1 MARGQD
7 FITLARQHNKAIWDG
22 INALVAMQREWNAL
36 DYGNTLEDGDGG
48 NAGYTA
54 DEVGAVVFDTANA
67 MVAVLAAG
75 HATNMSKLL

>member
-7 FITLARQHNKAIWDG
+7 FITLARQQNKAIWDG

-36 DYGNTLEDGDGG
+36 DYGNTLEDGDGA
-48 NAGYTA
+48 NSEYTA

-67 MVAVLAAG
+67 FVAVLAAG
-75 HATNMSKLL
+75 HATNMAKLL